1 MGYDYQTA
9 DTVQYQLLKD
19 FSRQNR
25 NHPTEAEA
33 LLWEYLRANGLGV
46 RFKRQHIIG
55 DYIADFVCLSHKL
68 IVELDGGYHQLTAQQ
83 ISDAQRTQW
92 LETMGYRVIRFTN
105 QELYNNINKVL
116 ETIEGNLYA

>member
-9 DTVQYQLLKD
+9 DPGQYKLLKD
-19 FSRQNR
+19 FARQNR

-33 LLWEYLRANGLGV
+33 LLWEYLKADSLGV

-68 IVELDGGYHQLTAQQ
+68 AIELDGGYHRLDSQQ
-83 ISDAQRTQW
+83 ISDTQRTQW
-92 LETMGYRVIRFTN
+92 LETKGFRVIRFTN
-105 QELYNNINKVL
+105 QELFNNIDKVL
-116 ETIEGNLYA
+116 ETIEENLYA

>member
-9 DTVQYQLLKD
+9 DPGLYKLLKD
-19 FSRQNR
+19 FARQNR

-33 LLWEYLRANGLGV
+33 LLWEYLSANGLGV

-68 IVELDGGYHQLTAQQ
+68 IVELDGGYHQLAPQLT
-83 ISDAQRTQW
+83 SDAQRTQW

-105 QELYNNINKVL
+105 QELFNNINKVL
-116 ETIEGNLYA
+116 ETIEENLYA

>member
-9 DTVQYQLLKD
+9 DPGLYKSLKD
-19 FSRQNR
+19 FARQNR
-25 NHPTEAEA
+25 NHPTEAET
-33 LLWEYLRANGLGV
+33 LLWEYLSANGLGV

-68 IVELDGGYHQLTAQQ
+68 IVELDGGYHQLAPQQ

-92 LETMGYRVIRFTN
+92 LETMGYRVIRFPN
-105 QELYNNINKVL
+105 QELFNNIQKVL
-116 ETIEGNLYA
+116 ETIEENLYA

>member
-9 DTVQYQLLKD
+9 DPTLYHIL
-19 FSRQNR
+19 REHAAYNR

-33 LLWEYLRANGLGV
+33 LLWEYLSANRLGV

-68 IVELDGGYHQLTAQQ
+68 IVELDGGYHQLACQQ
-83 ISDAQRTQW
+83 ISDAQRMQW
-92 LETMGYRVIRFTN
+92 LEAMGYRVIRFTN
-105 QELYNNINKVL
+105 QELFDNINKVL
-116 ETIEGNLYA
+116 ETIEENLYA